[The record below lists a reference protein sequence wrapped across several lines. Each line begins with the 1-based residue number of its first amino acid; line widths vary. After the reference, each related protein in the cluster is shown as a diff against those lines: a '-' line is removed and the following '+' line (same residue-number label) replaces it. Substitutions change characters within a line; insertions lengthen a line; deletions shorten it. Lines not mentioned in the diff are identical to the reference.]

1 MGVVADIVGSSGV
14 FIVGVVTVTTHW
26 PYADVVAAVFVAVW
40 VVSWAKGNRLSRPSG
55 QL

>member
-14 FIVGVVTVTTHW
+14 FIVGVVIVTTRW